1 MPPSATI
8 LESLSDTLLNAF
20 VKIKKPEERFTVM
33 KDYVDKLEDNL
44 NMVERLYTR
53 IGKRQQG
60 RAFPPSSTTT
70 AHCFALDLQ
79 HDYVEFG
86 QSIQGLSG
94 MESGIHQTLHQFA
107 ETTKSYAKAMKTR
120 VSKRG

>member
-1 MPPSATI
+1 

-44 NMVERLYTR
+44 NTVERLYTR
-53 IGKRQQG
+53 IGKRQRG
-60 RAFPPSSTTT
+60 KSFPPCSAT
-70 AHCFALDLQ
+70 ATHCFVLDLQ
-79 HDYVEFG
+79 QDYVGFG
-86 QSIQGLSG
+86 QSIKGLAG
-94 MESGIHQTLHQFA
+94 MESGIHHPLHQFA

-120 VSKRG
+120 VSRGGGR